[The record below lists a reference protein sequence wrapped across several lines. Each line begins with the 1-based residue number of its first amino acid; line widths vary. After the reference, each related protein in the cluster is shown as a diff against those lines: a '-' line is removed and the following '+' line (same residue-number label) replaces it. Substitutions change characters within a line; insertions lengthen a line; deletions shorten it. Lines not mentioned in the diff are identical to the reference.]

1 MTLLHVAVCF
11 PDFVLIARS
20 RDTIVTADAID
31 LKQRR

>member
-11 PDFVLIARS
+11 PDLLLIARC
-20 RDTIVTADAID
+20 RDTIVTADALD